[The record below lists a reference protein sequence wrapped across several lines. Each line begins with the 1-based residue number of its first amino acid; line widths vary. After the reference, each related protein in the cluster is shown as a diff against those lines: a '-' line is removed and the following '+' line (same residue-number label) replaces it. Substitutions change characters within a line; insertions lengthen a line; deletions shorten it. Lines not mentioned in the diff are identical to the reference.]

1 MKHSETLR
9 ALMEEN
15 ETNNKKSA
23 QRDARGLK
31 EARPAAPVKMVASN
45 PHFKVS
51 YTSHYYLRLGPLA
64 SVMKNTQIKIAK
76 QQLIIRKWIGGCRH
90 EGKLGTII

>member
-1 MKHSETLR
+1 MLIEYFSPVPGRYLDMKNSETLR

-45 PHFKVS
+45 PHFKVC
-51 YTSHYYLRLGPLA
+51 YTLQCSF
-64 SVMKNTQIKIAK
+64 IAMV
-76 QQLIIRKWIGGCRH
+76 RDSNS
-90 EGKLGTII
+90 